1 MFVIVDRCNKGH
13 AIYKEYKEAIS
24 QREDLEIRFGIP
36 LELKLFAD
44 WKGPNKELMNNLNDP
59 TFFIIEEKPTI
70 KHLSHKNVG
79 NRKY

>member
-44 WKGPNKELMNNLNDP
+44 WKGPNKEFLKKG
-59 TFFIIEEKPTI
+59 I
-70 KHLSHKNVG
+70 
-79 NRKY
+79 